1 MNNFTDKPT
10 AGIKNRGRVAEG
22 KRRREN
28 KKYFLTNRRLS
39 GISIIVKQPVNLL
52 RIRFSRYLPGGAEG
66 KMQEMFKMQA
76 EIYKSFSSP
85 SRLHII
91 KLLRDDELNATDI
104 IKETGLSK
112 ANLSQHMSVLV
123 QNGLVSTRKQG
134 TSVFY
139 RLSNKKIFNACSL
152 IQEMAM
158 DNIKKKNDMIHRA
171 M

>member
-1 MNNFTDKPT
+1 M
-10 AGIKNRGRVAEG
+10 E
-22 KRRREN
+22 
-28 KKYFLTNRRLS
+28 
-39 GISIIVKQPVNLL
+39 
-52 RIRFSRYLPGGAEG
+52 
-66 KMQEMFKMQA
+66 MQEILKMQA

-91 KLLRDDELNATDI
+91 KLLCAEELNATDI

-123 QNGLVSTRKQG
+123 QTGLVKTRKQG

-139 RLSNKKIFNACSL
+139 SLANKKVNNACSL
-152 IQEMAM
+152 IQEMAL
-158 DNIKKKNDMIHRA
+158 DTIKKKNDIIYRA